1 MRNAPLNFTKP
12 LNAKKRIA
20 AEYADKGID
29 KQMIKDITADSGFN
43 PETDTLIDVTNQS
56 LRRRAIESTVPNIPY
71 RKIGGQTVLKVQKD
85 PFKNKFL
92 PAEKEAVKTAQ
103 FGKATH
109 GVKDLEDAYA
119 EQDISRATLNR
130 LNVQKGD
137 TAIAMGYGG
146 RHFFPVWK
154 AQDKLAGETKGV
166 PIPVR
171 PKGVTTGAGGQE
183 VANFS
188 KQDLIDARKKD
199 QELDALLPNMRRKKR
214 NKRIRK

>member
-1 MRNAPLNFTKP
+1 
-12 LNAKKRIA
+12 
-20 AEYADKGID
+20 
-29 KQMIKDITADSGFN
+29 
-43 PETDTLIDVTNQS
+43 
-56 LRRRAIESTVPNIPY
+56 VPNIPY

-109 GVKDLEDAYA
+109 GVKNLEDAYA

-146 RHFFPVWK
+146 RNFFPVWK
-154 AQDKLAGETKGV
+154 AQDKLAGGTKGV

-171 PKGVTTGAGGQE
+171 PKGVTTGPGGQA
-183 VANFS
+183 VANYS

>member
-1 MRNAPLNFTKP
+1 MQKIC
-12 LNAKKRIA
+12 KRYRQSYTILQQ
-20 AEYADKGID
+20 YSTLFDRD
-29 KQMIKDITADSGFN
+29 W
-43 PETDTLIDVTNQS
+43 ETDTLIDVTNQS

-109 GVKDLEDAYA
+109 GVKDLEDAY
-119 EQDISRATLNR
+119 EQQGINRRHLNF

-137 TAIAMGYGG
+137 TAIVGSDIKN
-146 RHFFPVWK
+146 VWD
-154 AQDKLAGETKGV
+154 AQTKLAGGTKSI
-166 PIPVR
+166 PIPVKAK
-171 PKGVTTGAGGQE
+171 KGTFASVKGSPERIE
-183 VANFS
+183 VYS

-199 QELDALLPNMRRKKR
+199 QELDALLLPNMRRKKR